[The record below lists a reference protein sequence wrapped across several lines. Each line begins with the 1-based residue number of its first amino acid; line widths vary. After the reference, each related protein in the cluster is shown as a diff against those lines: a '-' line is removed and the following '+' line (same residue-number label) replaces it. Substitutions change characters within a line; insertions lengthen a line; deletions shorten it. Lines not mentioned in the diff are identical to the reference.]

1 MRTKREKTFGT
12 PARALTNADRGR
24 IKQAAHDYNVANR
37 QPRQHNGPLTHATLV
52 VLDTLLFSFHHQTTG
67 ACFPSYDAISE
78 RSGVSRTM
86 VGVAIKA
93 LEMACILTWSHRL
106 GRAWVRV
113 QDELTGETTKVLK
126 VVRRSNAYVFSVPP
140 APAKAPLKQ
149 DAQRRTELS
158 ASLAS
163 TESGNQAGPNTNN
176 FYATNQFSNRLSA
189 GMGDALKAA
198 LDSLGNH
205 FQT

>member
-1 MRTKREKTFGT
+1 MRAKREKTFGT
-12 PARALTNADRGR
+12 PAHPLTNADRGR
-24 IKQAAHDYNVANR
+24 IKQDAHDYNAANR

-52 VLDTLLFSFHHQTTG
+52 VLDTLLFTFHHQTTG

-78 RSGVSRTM
+78 RSGVSRTT

-93 LEMACILTWSHRL
+93 LELACILTWSHRL
-106 GRAWVRV
+106 GRTWVRV
-113 QDELTGETTKVLK
+113 QDGLTGETAKGLK

-140 APAKAPLKQ
+140 ARANAPSKQ
-149 DAQRRTELS
+149 AAQRKTELS

-163 TESGNQAGPNTNN
+163 TESGNRSGPNTNN
-176 FYATNQFSNRLSA
+176 FYVTNQPSGRLSA

-198 LDSLGNH
+198 LDSLGSH